1 MSVDAMRIETFVV
14 ETADRLDRVIAARCP
29 ELSRSAAQRLIEA
42 GHVQVNGTP
51 IQRPAHR
58 VRPGDRITVHIPPPE
73 PMDLTPEPIPLDIL
87 YEDADVLVIHKPAG
101 MVVHPGAGHAS
112 GTLIHAVLAHCPDLK
127 GVGGVLR
134 PGLVHRLDKETSGVL
149 LIAKHEQAYRF
160 LQAQFKARTVRKV
173 YDALVI
179 GHPPPEGLIEA
190 PIARDPRHR
199 QRMAVVP
206 TGRPARTRYRVVHTY
221 EGRWGRYALLE
232 VYPET
237 GRTHQIRVHLAY
249 VGYPVVGDPVYGR
262 RTALPCPRLFLHA
275 RSITVRL
282 PSRPEPVTFE
292 APLPADLTGV
302 LELLENA
309 PASAEESGGR
319 SALPAHSSKTT
330 TLSS

>member
-1 MSVDAMRIETFVV
+1 MQIETFVA
-14 ETADRLDRVIAARCP
+14 ETADRLDRIIAARWP
-29 ELSRSAAQRLIEA
+29 ELSRSASQRLIEA
-42 GHVQVNGTP
+42 GHVRVNGTS

-58 VRPGDRITVHIPPPE
+58 VRPGDQITVHIPPPE

-87 YEDADVLVIHKPAG
+87 YEDADVVVIHKPAG
-101 MVVHPGAGHAS
+101 MVVHPGAGHPS

-127 GVGGVLR
+127 GVGGMLR

-149 LIAKHEQAYRF
+149 LIAKNDKAYHF
-160 LQAQFKARTVRKV
+160 LQAQFKARTVQKV

-206 TGRPARTRYRVVHTY
+206 NGRPARTRYRVVKTY
-221 EGRWGRYALLE
+221 EGRWGRYAFLE

-249 VGYPVVGDPVYGR
+249 VGYSIVGDRVYGR
-262 RTALPCPRLFLHA
+262 RTALHCPRLFLHA
-275 RSITVRL
+275 RSITLRL
-282 PSRPEPVTFE
+282 PSRLQPVTFE
-292 APLPADLTGV
+292 APLPPDLTGV
-302 LELLENA
+302 LDLLEGS
-309 PASAEESGGR
+309 PPSAEARGGES
-319 SALPAHSSKTT
+319 SLPVHSSKTT

>member
-1 MSVDAMRIETFVV
+1 
-14 ETADRLDRVIAARCP
+14 
-29 ELSRSAAQRLIEA
+29 
-42 GHVQVNGTP
+42 
-51 IQRPAHR
+51 
-58 VRPGDRITVHIPPPE
+58 VHIPPPE

-149 LIAKHEQAYRF
+149 LIAKHEQAYHF

-237 GRTHQIRVHLAY
+237 GR
-249 VGYPVVGDPVYGR
+249 DPSD
-262 RTALPCPRLFLHA
+262 PRAPGLC
-275 RSITVRL
+275 RL
-282 PSRPEPVTFE
+282 PGGGGSGLRAADRPPLPTPVP
-292 APLPADLTGV
+292 ARPLDHGAPPLPAGAGDLRSS
-302 LELLENA
+302 
-309 PASAEESGGR
+309 PAR
-319 SALPAHSSKTT
+319 
-330 TLSS
+330 